1 MIELSNFWIAV
12 LLTAFA
18 GLSTGI
24 GSLFAMFARR
34 TNTNYLS
41 VSLGFSAGVM
51 IYVSFV
57 ELFFTARK
65 ILIGTSGE
73 KAGSWICTAMF
84 FFGFGVV
91 ALIDKL
97 VPDYENP
104 HEMHNVEELKD
115 KDKASRFRKLYR
127 VGILTAVVI
136 SIHNFPE
143 GLVTFLSTMTDLK
156 LGLVIAIAIAIHNIP
171 EGIAVSI
178 PIFYATGSR
187 KKAFVYSFL
196 SGLAEPLGGIIGY
209 LILKP
214 FINNEVIGM
223 VFALIAGVMVFIS
236 FDSLLPSA
244 EKYGQHHLAILG
256 LVIGMVVMAV
266 SLLLF

>member
-1 MIELSNFWIAV
+1 MFLLLSCFSP
-12 LLTAFA
+12 L
-18 GLSTGI
+18 
-24 GSLFAMFARR
+24 AR
-34 TNTNYLS
+34 YLS
-41 VSLGFSAGVM
+41 ALQGRSPVHGFALRCFLSA
-51 IYVSFV
+51 
-57 ELFFTARK
+57 
-65 ILIGTSGE
+65 SG
-73 KAGSWICTAMF
+73 F
-84 FFGFGVV
+84 V

-115 KDKASRFRKLYR
+115 EDKASRFRKLYR

-143 GLVTFLSTMTDLK
+143 GVVTFLSSMTDLK

-209 LILKP
+209 FILKP
-214 FINNEVIGM
+214 FINNEGNWNGIRPDCRGDGVYFLRQP
-223 VFALIAGVMVFIS
+223 VALGR
-236 FDSLLPSA
+236 
-244 EKYGQHHLAILG
+244 EYGQHHLAILG
-256 LVIGMVVMAV
+256 LVIGMIVMAV